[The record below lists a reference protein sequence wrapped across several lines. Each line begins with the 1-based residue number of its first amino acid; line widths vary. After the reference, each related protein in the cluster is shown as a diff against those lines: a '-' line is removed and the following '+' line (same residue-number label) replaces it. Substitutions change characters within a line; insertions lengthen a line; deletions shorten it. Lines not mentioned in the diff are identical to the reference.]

1 MPLYEYRC
9 EACGAEEET
18 LESFS
23 APSEHA
29 CAQCGAALGMRRQLS
44 KAAFVLAGG
53 GWYDSG
59 YGAKAEAKPDA
70 KTGSPIKAAPGD
82 SSPAA
87 ASPAP
92 AAAPASSGSGCAG
105 GCDCH

>member
-9 EACGAEEET
+9 EACGAEEEA

-23 APSEHA
+23 APPEHA

-59 YGAKAEAKPDA
+59 YGAESKAEPKDGA
-70 KTGSPIKAAPGD
+70 KTAAKSEGAPGD

-92 AAAPASSGSGCAG
+92 AKASSGCAG
-105 GCDCH
+105 

>member
-29 CAQCGAALGMRRQLS
+29 CAKCGAALGMRRQLS

-59 YGAKAEAKPDA
+59 YGAKAGAKADA
-70 KTGSPIKAAPGD
+70 KAGARSEAAPGD

-87 ASPAP
+87 ASPVP
-92 AAAPASSGSGCAG
+92 AAAPAPSSGCAG